1 VIANLHEM
9 VRTRAKA
16 GSSLPRISIWMTGLR
31 ENIHELPEVIDL
43 AGRLGVE
50 EVYLQ
55 RLVFWGEG
63 LASSE
68 QSLFSGGRG
77 EIERILL
84 EAEERAQRNG
94 VSFRGA
100 DAQSPRASLVD
111 RPDQAEPWR
120 ACSRPLRLAYITAQ
134 GTALPCCIAP
144 FTGAPF
150 ESIQLGNYLED
161 GVSAVWHGAA
171 YQRFR
176 QQLYSSEPP
185 ASCRNC
191 GLAWSL

>member
-1 VIANLHEM
+1 MA
-9 VRTRAKA
+9 
-16 GSSLPRISIWMTGLR
+16 SSTPRISIWMIGLR
-31 ENIHELPEVIDL
+31 ANLAELPDIIDL
-43 AGRLGVE
+43 AARLGVE

-63 LASSE
+63 LATGDQSIFNTSSSE
-68 QSLFSGGRG
+68 VASQTI
-77 EIERILL
+77 IE
-84 EAEERAQRNG
+84 EAERRAARHG

-100 DAQSPRASLVD
+100 DAQSPRASLVERQPGVD
-111 RPDQAEPWR
+111 MEPWR

-144 FTGAPF
+144 FTDAPF
-150 ESIQLGNYLED
+150 ESLRLGNYLED
-161 GVSAVWHGAA
+161 GVAAVWHGAA

-176 QQLYSSEPP
+176 EQLYSSEPP